1 MAKMTLNESQFVDL
15 VTEAV
20 IESMAKQGYP
30 INEAMDEGFGDF
42 VRGAWNKVR
51 GDAGS
56 AASKFGRGAAQMGR
70 NATNSVKN
78 AATRMGNGIRDFGNR
93 VDAAAD
99 RAIDKYGMKAQ
110 NGVEA
115 VGNAVRGA
123 GQKVGQYAQ
132 GVKQAGIDASNI
144 GDIQNAIKTIQ
155 SLAAKGF
162 VKGYAAN
169 MIIGNL
175 NKAMQQIQGGAQ

>member
-1 MAKMTLNESQFVDL
+1 MKMRLNEAQLVEFV
-15 VTEAV
+15 ENAV
-20 IESMAKQGYP
+20 IEAMMKQGYP

-56 AASKFGRGAAQMGR
+56 AASKFGKSAAQVGR

-78 AATRMGNGIRDFGNR
+78 AATRMGNGIRNFGNR

-115 VGNAVRGA
+115 VGNAVKGA
-123 GQKVGQYAQ
+123 GQKVGQYAKD
-132 GVKQAGIDASNI
+132 VHQAGVNASNVA
-144 GDIQNAIKTIQ
+144 DIQNAIKTLNALK
-155 SLAAKGF
+155 SKGF
-162 VKGYAAN
+162 LNGSATN
-169 MIIGNL
+169 MVIGSL
-175 NKAMQQIQGGAQ
+175 NKAIQQIQGGAQ